1 MDTLIKYHQDHT
13 VQEKYNCEKT
23 NNNIIKEL
31 YHYDNDSIPILINA
45 IIELKERICC
55 LEKDKEKSISQECAL
70 STSTIKGK
78 KPLPLN
84 L

>member
-13 VQEKYNCEKT
+13 VQEKYKCEKT

-31 YHYDNDSIPILINA
+31 YHYDNDSIPMLINA
-45 IIELKERICC
+45 IFELKERICC
-55 LEKDKEKSISQECAL
+55 LEKDSKDREKSIEL

>member
-13 VQEKYNCEKT
+13 VQEKYKCEKT

-55 LEKDKEKSISQECAL
+55 LEKDREKSIEL
-70 STSTIKGK
+70 SSIVSKGK